1 MSGHMQGGSKMDAW
15 AAPLFILQVG
25 VSSQPP
31 SRSVHL
37 TGLGAENQMRIRGTI
52 FFLFCCSAVH
62 VTDFVLAY
70 YSFIHNLMCILFFS
84 R

>member
-37 TGLGAENQMRIRGTI
+37 TGPGAEHASSDENSSDISFLI
-52 FFLFCCSAVH
+52 LLFCCSCDGLRPGIARSWDRSIVQ
-62 VTDFVLAY
+62 
-70 YSFIHNLMCILFFS
+70 II
-84 R
+84 